1 MRRSDRDAAPLP
13 LPQDAMMTSIP
24 PDSIPQPAAASTPAQ
39 GTVPQLVAATYE
51 NAPPAVRARF
61 IEHLLQPLGVLSL
74 VAIADGVFARMRF
87 RAGWPDVSI
96 LPQDLD
102 RVSGADVRA
111 LVDFVE
117 QVGTEIVDGLAQ
129 VISASPALAGSAA
142 AAVLVSVLLAR
153 MHRRLRANAVPNG
166 RGAGR

>member
-1 MRRSDRDAAPLP
+1 MTPTPHDSNPQPVAAP
-13 LPQDAMMTSIP
+13 ATGE
-24 PDSIPQPAAASTPAQ
+24 
-39 GTVPQLVAATYE
+39 GTVPQLVAATWE
-51 NAPPAVRARF
+51 NAPPSVRARV

-74 VAIADGVFARMRF
+74 VAIADGVFARLRF

-117 QVGTEIVDGLAQ
+117 QVGTEVVDGLAQ
-129 VISASPALAGSAA
+129 VITASPALAGSAV

-153 MHRRLRANAVPNG
+153 MHRRARARSLPGSSGVSG
-166 RGAGR
+166 S

>member
-1 MRRSDRDAAPLP
+1 
-13 LPQDAMMTSIP
+13 MTSIP
-24 PDSIPQPAAASTPAQ
+24 SAPTSPADLASATETSDM
-39 GTVPQLVAATYE
+39 TVPQLAAAAYE
-51 NAPPAVRARF
+51 TAPLAVRKRL

-87 RAGWPDVSI
+87 RAGWPDVTL
-96 LPQDLD
+96 LPQDVE
-102 RVSGADVRA
+102 RVSGADIRA

-117 QVGTEIVDGLAQ
+117 QVGTEIVDGLVQ

-153 MHRRLRANAVPNG
+153 MRRRA
-166 RGAGR
+166 RERR

>member
-1 MRRSDRDAAPLP
+1 MTPTPHDSNPQPVAAP
-13 LPQDAMMTSIP
+13 ATGE
-24 PDSIPQPAAASTPAQ
+24 
-39 GTVPQLVAATYE
+39 GTVPQLVAATWE
-51 NAPPAVRARF
+51 NAPPSVRARV

-74 VAIADGVFARMRF
+74 VAIADGVFARLRF

-117 QVGTEIVDGLAQ
+117 QVGTEVVDGLAQ
-129 VISASPALAGSAA
+129 VITASPASAV

-153 MHRRLRANAVPNG
+153 MHRRARARSLPGSSGVSG
-166 RGAGR
+166 S